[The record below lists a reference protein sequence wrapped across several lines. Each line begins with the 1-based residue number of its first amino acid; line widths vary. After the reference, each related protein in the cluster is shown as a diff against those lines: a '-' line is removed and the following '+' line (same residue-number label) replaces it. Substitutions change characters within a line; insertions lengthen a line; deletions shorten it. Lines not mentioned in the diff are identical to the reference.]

1 MRHVV
6 QRKSTGVQMAKKRK
20 QIEGHQLYC
29 YSACLYCIVVR
40 LELWRLGLKI
50 PLKDILTQPGNSAD
64 LVAGGGKSQVPC
76 LRVESEGGD
85 VRWIYE
91 TTEIIHYLKTE
102 LVV

>member
-1 MRHVV
+1 
-6 QRKSTGVQMAKKRK
+6 MAKKRK

-29 YSACLYCIVVR
+29 YSTCLYCVVVR
-40 LELWRLGLKI
+40 LALWRLGLKI
-50 PLKDILTQPGNSAD
+50 PLKDILSQPGNSAD

-76 LRVESEGGD
+76 LRVENEGGD

-91 TTEIIHYLKTE
+91 TAEIIRYLKTE